1 MFKMQRIV
9 LFFEFYDF
17 ISIETCYDC
26 GRNIVCAFAFC
37 FVFQSLYMYK
47 YNKIMKCMVEM
58 VDVRFAIAYKL
69 KNYATLRG

>member
-26 GRNIVCAFAFC
+26 GRNIVRSR

-58 VDVRFAIAYKL
+58 VDVLFAIAYKL